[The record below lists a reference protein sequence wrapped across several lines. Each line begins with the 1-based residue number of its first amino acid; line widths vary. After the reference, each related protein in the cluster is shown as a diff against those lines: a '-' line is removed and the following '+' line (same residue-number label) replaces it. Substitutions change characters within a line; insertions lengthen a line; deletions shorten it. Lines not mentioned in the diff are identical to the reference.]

1 MPSITLPHAQWDA
14 EREEVNEIKISK
26 KLLAVTAASAVL
38 VLSTVLV
45 VSLIGSN
52 DKPDITNDLPPA
64 DEQPPADDGTD
75 DVPSDTSDTTPTD
88 DDGDEPT
95 DEPDVPIP
103 EEKTT
108 GLEHAYEMHIQNIE
122 KWQLKRGTDSLP
134 QGLQHSMEKLQLNM
148 IKITLKQE
156 LKQVHGQS
164 GNH

>member
-1 MPSITLPHAQWDA
+1 VPSITLPHAQWDA

-26 KLLAVTAASAVL
+26 KLLAVTAASAIL

-64 DEQPPADDGTD
+64 DEQPPADEITD

-95 DEPDVPIP
+95 DEPDEPIP

-108 GLEHAYEMHIQNIE
+108 GLEHAYAMHVRNIE
-122 KWQLKRGTDSLP
+122 KWLQNKGTDYCP
-134 QGLQHSMEKLQLNM
+134 RGLQHSMDKLELNLF
-148 IKITLKQE
+148 KITLKQE